1 MKYITRGIR
10 FSSQSQFLNRT
21 TLFIFSSKS
30 TSLVGR
36 GTFTFRVTQH
46 IPCLLLRSFSCWC
59 NFDSFFSTSRSR
71 SRTSIFF
78 ISSFLILL
86 GSFFLVGSLGSLVSM
101 TVRHKNKE
109 KFYSQ
114 ILAEKTFQ
122 HIPNVHIK
130 RSRKNSQE
138 TNN

>member
-101 TVRHKNKE
+101 SVRHKNKE
-109 KFYSQ
+109 
-114 ILAEKTFQ
+114 ILLT
-122 HIPNVHIK
+122 NTC
-130 RSRKNSQE
+130 RKNIPTHSQCSH
-138 TNN
+138 